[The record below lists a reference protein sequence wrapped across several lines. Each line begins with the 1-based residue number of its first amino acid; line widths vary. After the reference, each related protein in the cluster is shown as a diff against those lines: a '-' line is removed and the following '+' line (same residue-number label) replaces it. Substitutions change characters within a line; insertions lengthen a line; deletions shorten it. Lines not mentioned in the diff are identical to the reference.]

1 MAYNPRGKDK
11 KENESTRAGPATYAS
26 IINLHPDRNKISGY
40 GCDDTSQPSTTAAT
54 HQPTVLEAG
63 APNAWPS
70 MQTRSSLA
78 LEHQAGQTA
87 QTSGPAWRVTKKA
100 PTEISVISNRASSSI
115 AEQYE
120 KLFGK
125 LPDPIRLHEKTGEFD
140 GQVTFIG
147 HPNRDVSAHQWSL
160 TSFQWVNLGRYA
172 YARDRV
178 EGSLASDCLNDYEAA
193 KDPLMFFKHAAEN
206 RERSAKEAALSQETL
221 TEVHQTASVDTIA
234 AILQSQH
241 ITPSLRGEGQ
251 STLKLPQG
259 TSIFP
264 PLDAYTH
271 DQETATTTILGDYLE
286 DPFVA
291 APQSAAFTSSGL
303 KSRGNKIDSLGD
315 LNFNYEFPYKSTVS
329 EVPRFQRS
337 GSSALPESSYDGSQ
351 KVDSTLLKKTILVNL
366 PSQPNLLDF
375 LAGEVA
381 AKSTLEWKRP
391 ALASPPVFNVNNRLT
406 HGLYD
411 GDDKNASDYAWNR
424 PARLSNQHYPEPNSF
439 LQSYHGAPGFT
450 VANPHRPVST
460 LNAAAP
466 IYTGIRGGGL
476 ATVPL
481 SSNRPTAGL
490 GTTGTSLRFSDPDGQ
505 RYIQDYEV
513 INGLSKQL
521 PTPQNFRG
529 PFFTDSKPTA
539 NDPTAS
545 LSIEI
550 IEEDKL
556 RNWFH
561 DGHRAARQQ
570 EHAKILMN
578 TVGPSTRGHTTGG
591 VIGQRPSAREPTAI
605 DKTPLFLRLH
615 ETLSEYAEESRSG
628 QRDYWT
634 RAWKTAP
641 KEDGD
646 AGRSVNA
653 NQHKKPSLR

>member
-11 KENESTRAGPATYAS
+11 KEIESTRSGPASYAS
-26 IINLHPDRNKISGY
+26 IINLHPERNKVSGY

-54 HQPTVLEAG
+54 QQPTVLEAR
-63 APNAWPS
+63 ASNVWPS
-70 MQTRSSLA
+70 IHTRSSLA
-78 LEHQAGQTA
+78 LEHQAGQTT

-100 PTEISVISNRASSSI
+100 PVEISISSNRASSSI

-125 LPDPIRLHEKTGEFD
+125 LPDPIRLHEKMGEFD

-160 TSFQWVNLGRYA
+160 TSFQWVNIGRYA

-178 EGSLASDCLNDYEAA
+178 EGSLASDCLNDHEEA
-193 KDPLMFFKHAAEN
+193 KDPLIFFKHAAEN
-206 RERSAKEAALSQETL
+206 RERSAKETALSQEAL
-221 TEVHQTASVDTIA
+221 PEVHQTASVDAIA
-234 AILQSQH
+234 AILQSQR
-241 ITPSLRGEGQ
+241 ITPSLRSEGP
-251 STLKLPQG
+251 STSKLPRG
-259 TSIFP
+259 TSMFP
-264 PLDAYTH
+264 PLDAYIH
-271 DQETATTTILGDYLE
+271 DQKTAATTITGDYLE

-291 APQSAAFTSSGL
+291 APQPAAFTSSGL
-303 KSRGNKIDSLGD
+303 QSRSNKIDSLRD
-315 LNFNYEFPYKSTVS
+315 LNFDYEFPYKANVS

-351 KVDSTLLKKTILVNL
+351 KVDALLLKKNMLANF
-366 PSQPNLLDF
+366 PSQPNILDI

-381 AKSTLEWKRP
+381 ANSPLEWKRP
-391 ALASPPVFNVNNRLT
+391 ALASPPVFNVNSRLAL
-406 HGLYD
+406 GNYD
-411 GDDKNASDYAWNR
+411 VDDKNASGYAWNR

-476 ATVPL
+476 ATVPPFP
-481 SSNRPTAGL
+481 NRATTGP
-490 GTTGTSLRFSDPDGQ
+490 GTTGTSLRFSDPDGL
-505 RYIQDYEV
+505 RNIQDYEV

-550 IEEDKL
+550 SEEDKL
-556 RNWFH
+556 QNWFH

-578 TVGPSTRGHTTGG
+578 TVGPSTRGHPIGG
-591 VIGQRPSAREPTAI
+591 VIGQRSSAREPTAI
-605 DKTPLFLRLH
+605 DNTPLFLRLH
-615 ETLSEYAEESRSG
+615 ETLSEYVEESRSG

-641 KEDGD
+641 KEDRD